1 MNYYQT
7 ITILTEATISPV
19 FIRQKV
25 WQRIHIALADNKIAK
40 NSSAIAVAFPDYSS
54 REPTPGGRLRLL
66 AMKYDELIKLNI
78 TGRLTGMSGYIAI
91 SPILPVPEQNTQV
104 SYIREHVKGR
114 ARINKDMQL
123 KAARWAAQTGKP
135 LDICLAVLEKS
146 MPCVRTLLPFIRTE
160 SCSGQILH
168 RPFPL
173 FIRRLVFSSS
183 QQGEFTCYGL
193 SHKSAVLSA
202 VATVPHF

>member
-7 ITILTEATISPV
+7 ITILSEATVSPV

-40 NSSAIAVAFPDYSS
+40 NSSAIAVGFPDYSS
-54 REPTPGGRLRLL
+54 REPTPGHRLRLL

-78 TGRLTGMSGYIAI
+78 TERLTGMSGYIAI
-91 SPILPVPEQNTQV
+91 SPVLPVPEQNIPV

-123 KAARWAAQTGKP
+123 KAVRWAVQTGQS
-135 LDICLAVLEKS
+135 LDICLAALEKS
-146 MPCVRTLLPFIRTE
+146 MPRTCTSLPFIRTE
-160 SCSGQILH
+160 SCSGQMSY

-173 FIRRLVFSSS
+173 FIRRLIFSSS